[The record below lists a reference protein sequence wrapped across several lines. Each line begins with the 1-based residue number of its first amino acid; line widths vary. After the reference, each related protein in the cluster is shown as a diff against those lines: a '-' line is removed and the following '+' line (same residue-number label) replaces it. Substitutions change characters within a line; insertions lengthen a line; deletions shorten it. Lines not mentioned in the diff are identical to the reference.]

1 MPYTQSTI
9 RLRPGLLRAS
19 LLTLSCFAALS
30 AQAIDTSWQVDGTS
44 NWFTPSNWS
53 PGLPNPNYEYS
64 YVDKGKAMITTPGAT
79 GRFVR
84 IASDNFTTGTL
95 EISGAGTANFTS
107 LFIGGYAVAGGTG
120 SLNILNGGKL
130 QTYGGSIG
138 SSILA
143 KGTVTVD
150 GAGSR
155 WDLASTELNVGFEGS
170 GIMTISN
177 GAVVSVGGGTGTAVL
192 ASARVSTGIINIGN
206 GGAAGTLDV
215 GTVQF
220 GPPQFIESGWFGDGQ
235 LNFNHNESNYIFDP
249 VIAGYVKVQQ
259 VGSGTTTLNT
269 NGGFVGQINS
279 TNGKLVITADYT
291 RVPTPIPP
299 STEPDPPP
307 VDVPLEY
314 INVNANGGIMELR
327 DGGSIQG
334 HIITVGGA
342 AGSTGTLNLTG
353 AGTHMISEQEVDH
366 NTLLLTGGFYIGT
379 EGTGIVNISNGAK
392 LSVNLIQSEP
402 NAGPSVTIGD
412 GVGTVIIGYGMKD
425 TSSLNATGILNIG
438 DGAIINAAK
447 IQGGPGSYL
456 IEKKWNGNAQVNFV
470 NSGNYI
476 FDKEF
481 TGQLKVQQKGT
492 GTTTLTKNSGFSG
505 EINVDAGTLVVN
517 STITKVAPTTPPPVE
532 ETVPGTPPTVI
543 VHKPLVYDVGLNVNV
558 GQNGTLTGSGHIDA
572 DHMNVA
578 GTLAPGN
585 GLGLIHVGED
595 LTLTSTATVVME
607 LAGYVREALY
617 DGINGEGILT
627 LDGEL
632 VLTLTGGFTPKL
644 GDTFTLFAGFD
655 SIVGEFDKI
664 TLVGLAGLTGELNGS
679 VLTITVPEPQ
689 TVALVSIALGV
700 LAFATLRRRN
710 QAHSAAN

>member
-1 MPYTQSTI
+1 
-9 RLRPGLLRAS
+9 
-19 LLTLSCFAALS
+19 LLTLSCFAALT
-30 AQAIDTSWQVDGTS
+30 AQAIDTSWQIDGTS

-53 PGLPNPNYEYS
+53 PGLPSPSFEYS
-64 YVDKGKAMITTPGAT
+64 YVDKGKAMITSPGAT

-95 EISGAGTANFTS
+95 EISGAGRANFTS

-120 SLNILNGGKL
+120 ALNILSGGQL
-130 QTYGGSIG
+130 TTYGGSIG

-143 KGTVTVD
+143 VGTVVVD

-155 WDLASTELNVGFEGS
+155 WDLTSTELNVGFEGS
-170 GIMTISN
+170 GTMTISN
-177 GAVVSVGGGTGTAVL
+177 GAVVSVGGGTGTAIL
-192 ASARVSTGIINIGN
+192 ATARVSTGIINIGN

-215 GTVQF
+215 AKVQF
-220 GPPQFIESGWFGDGQ
+220 GPPAFIESGWFGNGQ
-235 LNFNHNESNYIFDP
+235 LNFNHNESNYVFAP
-249 VIAGYVKVQQ
+249 ELGGYLKVQQ
-259 VGSGTTTLNT
+259 VGTGTTVLNT
-269 NGGFVGQINS
+269 DGGFVGQINS
-279 TNGKLVITADYT
+279 TNGKLVITANYT

-307 VDVPLEY
+307 VIVPHEY

-334 HIITVGGA
+334 HIVTVGGA
-342 AGSTGTLNLTG
+342 KGSTGTLNLTG
-353 AGTHMISEQEVDH
+353 AGTEIISELEYD
-366 NTLLLTGGFYIGT
+366 NTSVAETPGAMGPLTGGFYIGT

-392 LSVNLIQSEP
+392 LSVNLIESEP
-402 NAGPSVTIGD
+402 NAGPSKTIAE
-412 GVGTVIIGYGMKD
+412 GVGTVIIGYGMSD
-425 TSSLNATGILNIG
+425 SSSLNATGILNIG

-456 IEKKWNGNAQVNFV
+456 VNKTWNGNAQLNFV
-470 NSGNYI
+470 NSGNYV
-476 FDKEF
+476 FDKEI
-481 TGQLKVQQKGT
+481 TGQIKVQQKGT

-505 EINVDAGTLVVN
+505 EINVDAGTLMVN
-517 STITKVAPTTPPPVE
+517 SNITKVAPTSPRDPNDPSKELAGLT
-532 ETVPGTPPTVI
+532 
-543 VHKPLVYDVGLNVNV
+543 KYDVSLNVNV

-595 LTLTSTATVVME
+595 LTLTSTAKVVME

-632 VLTLTGGFTPKL
+632 VLTLTGGFSPKL

-655 SIVGEFDKI
+655 SVIGQFDKI
-664 TLVGLAGLTGELNGS
+664 TLVGLEGLTGELNGS
-679 VLTITVPEPQ
+679 VLTITTAIPEPQ
-689 TVALVSIALGV
+689 TVVLVSVALGV
-700 LAFATLRRRN
+700 LAIARLRRRSL
-710 QAHSAAN
+710 AHSTTN